1 MRKFIQILFVAALTI
16 PLTTLAGAQAK
27 HGAEGVARVAF
38 NSSIYAGYSFL
49 TQNLRGGTGLNGWE
63 VAYSA
68 SEGHGLRFKADVFSY
83 TGTDVGAQ
91 QKPMYFMV
99 GQEVGHG
106 FLGTRIFAH
115 GLVGMAHT
123 YGDWFYGGSGNGT
136 YHANTNSFVAD
147 FGGGLDKTLA
157 GPMAWRFQGDYLYS
171 NFTVNDNQI
180 HTLPNHFVRLSTG
193 LVIRF

>member
-1 MRKFIQILFVAALTI
+1 MRKFTQTIALLILMGAL
-16 PLTTLAGAQAK
+16 PMLAGAQVKGGAK
-27 HGAEGVARVAF
+27 GVARVAF
-38 NSSIYAGYSFL
+38 TSSIYAGYSFL

-63 VAYSA
+63 VAYSV
-68 SEGHGLRFKADVFSY
+68 SEGHGLRFKADVFNY
-83 TGTDVGAQ
+83 NGKDYGTER
-91 QKPMYFMV
+91 PMYFMV

-106 FLGTRIFAH
+106 VLGYRIFAH

-123 YGDWFYGGSGNGT
+123 YGDWFYGDGGNGA

-147 FGGGLDKTLA
+147 VGGGLDKTLA

-171 NFTVNDNQI
+171 NFTVTDNQI
-180 HTLPNHFVRLSTG
+180 HGLPNRFVRLSTG